1 MSKHMTE
8 QNRTSTFL
16 ILNLFDLQVRYVEA
30 DVAPKVVKIAGAV
43 ITVAPLTLQI

>member
-16 ILNLFDLQVRYVEA
+16 IPILFDLQVQNVEA
-30 DVAPKVVKIAGAV
+30 DVAHKVVKIGGAV